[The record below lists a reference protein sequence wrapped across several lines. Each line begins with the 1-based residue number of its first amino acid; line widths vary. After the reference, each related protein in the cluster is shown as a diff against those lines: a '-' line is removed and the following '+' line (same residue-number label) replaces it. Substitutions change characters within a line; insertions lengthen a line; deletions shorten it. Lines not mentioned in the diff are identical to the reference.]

1 MHIEIWTMSDC
12 PRCEAA
18 KEALRNAGLD
28 YEERS
33 LDALRKGKILDVDA
47 MAEAV
52 MQGGL
57 APMIRVDDRFLSD
70 AEFEAMLSG
79 TD

>member
-1 MHIEIWTMSDC
+1 MHIEIWTMPDC

-18 KEALRNAGLD
+18 KNALRSAGLG

-33 LDALRKGKILDVDA
+33 LEALRKGEILDVDA
-47 MAEAV
+47 MTEAV

-70 AEFEAMLSG
+70 AEFEAMLPG